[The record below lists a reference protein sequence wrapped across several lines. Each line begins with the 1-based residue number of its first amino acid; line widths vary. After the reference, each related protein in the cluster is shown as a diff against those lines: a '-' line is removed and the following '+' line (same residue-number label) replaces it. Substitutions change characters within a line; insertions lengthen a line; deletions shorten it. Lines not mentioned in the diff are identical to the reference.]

1 MAPNSS
7 SPTKATTAAMDD
19 GGGERLEGLDRKRLM
34 ELCKKNGIKCKGKNV
49 DLVDKLKAFYISSS
63 TTTPSSPISVDCN
76 DAADAAIAESKEEEV
91 EKKECQ
97 NKEKEQQSPLLKL
110 SSSPLKRF
118 RDSPLKC
125 NPITLS
131 LNDTPSKLG
140 SPMRKRQSTQIGSS
154 PAIRKSI
161 PLPIN
166 IEPTVTM
173 PVTQRPK
180 YIAPHERVALMAK
193 ENLLKKQQRL
203 KELQEKEQKEQLK
216 PMATTTNTMAT
227 TSATTAKKT
236 FNLQQSLERNNSS
249 STTSYT
255 PHKGKL
261 KPFSL

>member
-1 MAPNSS
+1 MAPNS
-7 SPTKATTAAMDD
+7 TAAAMNDV
-19 GGGERLEGLDRKRLM
+19 GGERLEDLDRKRLM

-63 TTTPSSPISVDCN
+63 TTTIPSSPISVDCN
-76 DAADAAIAESKEEEV
+76 DAYNAAIAESKEEEAG
-91 EKKECQ
+91 KKECQ
-97 NKEKEQQSPLLKL
+97 NEEKEQQSPLQKSS

-140 SPMRKRQSTQIGSS
+140 SPMRKRQSTQIGGS
-154 PAIRKSI
+154 PAIRKI
-161 PLPIN
+161 TTPLPN
-166 IEPTVTM
+166 HIESSVTM
-173 PVTQRPK
+173 PVIQRPK

-203 KELQEKEQKEQLK
+203 KELQEKDQLK
-216 PMATTTNTMAT
+216 PMATTITTTMNATAT
-227 TSATTAKKT
+227 TTATASKKT
-236 FNLQQSLERNNSS
+236 FNLQQSLERNNNSS
-249 STTSYT
+249 STTTYT